1 MTISFTGLASG
12 FDTASWVEALV
23 EAKTASLVTPLET
36 KKSELTSQQSTLSK
50 LKTTYSNLL
59 TATETFTDAKFG
71 TSKDIFSSNVV
82 STSNDKVVSATVTN
96 STPRQ
101 TLSVEV
107 LKLATATKVTSANAV
122 SAPIDRETSLSSIAS
137 GSVKEGT
144 MSFYVGD
151 KRYCI
156 DVSTDDTLG
165 DIADKIESTAVDE
178 EGNSLVSVGFEDG
191 KFSLTAQNGSNV
203 RVGTNADTSNLVNA
217 LALQSQPDGS
227 VKSSHSI
234 AALDVNKPLTSVES
248 GFYTYDES
256 GNRVPSI
263 QAGTFTIGGAE
274 ITITDKTTMNELI
287 SKINTAT
294 DANVTAFFDSVQNKM
309 VITSKQEGAFNV
321 NIEGGT
327 SNITDI
333 LGLTQDGDI
342 ISDTQV
348 LGQNAEL
355 LLNGSLI
362 QSYSN
367 TITSEISGVAGLTLE
382 LKDVS
387 ETDKPVNIVIGQD
400 TDSIVKQF
408 ENLVSALNNLLT
420 TSNNVTTSGADFQYD
435 STINSMRS
443 NIRTSITV
451 GVSGAETYKTLASI
465 GITTG
470 EIGTSVESDTNK
482 FQIDKDKLIEAL
494 NTDPQ
499 SVKTLLLGDEEKGI
513 TGLVDNLQD
522 IVESAL
528 DTEKGF
534 FKNRSTTLDSQ
545 LSTINSRIT
554 QKTTYIENYQERL
567 EQKFQA
573 MESQISKLQSQQSQM
588 SSILSS

>member
-1 MTISFTGLASG
+1 MTISFSGLASG

-23 EAKTASLVTPLET
+23 EAKTSSLVTPLKT
-36 KKSELTSQQSTLSK
+36 QKSELTSQQSTLNK

-59 TATETFTDAKFG
+59 TSTQKFTDAKFG

-82 STSNDKVVSATVTN
+82 SSSNDKVVGATVTN

-151 KRYCI
+151 KRYSI

-165 DIADKIESTAVDE
+165 DIADKIESAAVDE
-178 EGNSLVSVGFEDG
+178 EGNSLVNVSFDDG
-191 KFSLTAQNGSNV
+191 KFSLTAKNDKTI

-217 LALQSQPDGS
+217 LALQAQPDGS
-227 VKSSHSI
+227 VKSNHSI
-234 AALDVNKPLTSVES
+234 AALDLNKPLTSVES
-248 GFYTYDES
+248 GFYTYDEN
-256 GNRVPSI
+256 GDQVPSV

-274 ITITDKTTMNELI
+274 ITITEKTTMNELI
-287 SKINTAT
+287 SKINTTT
-294 DANVTAFFDSVQNKM
+294 DANVTAFFDTVQNKM

-327 SNITDI
+327 SNITDV
-333 LGLTQDGDI
+333 LGLTKDGNI
-342 ISDTQV
+342 ISETQT

-355 LLNGSLI
+355 LLNGSLV

-367 TITSEISGVAGLTLE
+367 TITSEISGVAGLTLD

-400 TDSIVKQF
+400 TDTIVKQF
-408 ENLVSALNNLLT
+408 EDLVSSLNSLLT
-420 TSNNVTTSGADFQYD
+420 TSGNVTTSGADFQYD

-451 GVSGAETYKTLASI
+451 GVEGAEPYKTLASI

-470 EIGTSVESDTNK
+470 EIGTSVDANTNTFK
-482 FQIDKDKLIEAL
+482 IDKDKLIEAL
-494 NTDPQ
+494 NTNPQ
-499 SVKTLLLGDEEKGI
+499 AVKTLLLGDEEKSI
-513 TGLVDNLQD
+513 TGIADKLQD
-522 IVESAL
+522 IVENAL

-534 FKNRSTTLDSQ
+534 FKTRATTLESK

-554 QKTTYIENYQERL
+554 QKTTQIERYQEQL
-567 EQKFQA
+567 EKKFQA
-573 MESQISKLQSQQSQM
+573 METQISKLQSQQSQM

>member
-1 MTISFTGLASG
+1 MTISFSGLASG

-23 EAKTASLVTPLET
+23 EAKTSSLVTPLKT
-36 KKSELTSQQSTLSK
+36 QKTELTSQQNTLNK

-59 TATETFTDAKFG
+59 TSTQKFTDAKFG
-71 TSKDIFSSNVV
+71 ASKDVFSSNVV
-82 STSNDKVVSATVTN
+82 SSSNDKVVGATVTN

-107 LKLATATKVTSANAV
+107 LKLATTTKVTSANAV

-151 KRYCI
+151 KRYSI

-165 DIADKIESTAVDE
+165 DIADKIESTAVDG
-178 EGNSLVSVGFEDG
+178 EGNSLVNVSFDDG
-191 KFSLTAQNGSNV
+191 KFSLTAKNDATI

-217 LALQSQPDGS
+217 LALHTQPDGS
-227 VKSSHSI
+227 VKSNHSI
-234 AALDVNKPLTSVES
+234 AALDLNKPLTSVES
-248 GFYTYDES
+248 GFYTYDEN
-256 GNRVPSI
+256 GDQVPSV

-274 ITITDKTTMNELI
+274 ITITEKTTMNELI
-287 SKINTAT
+287 SKINTT
-294 DANVTAFFDSVQNKM
+294 TNANVTAFFDTVQNKM

-327 SNITDI
+327 SNITDV
-333 LGLTQDGDI
+333 LGLTKDGNI
-342 ISDTQV
+342 ISETQT

-355 LLNGSLI
+355 LLNGSLV

-367 TITSEISGVAGLTLE
+367 TITSEISGVAGLTLD

-400 TDSIVKQF
+400 TDTIVKQF
-408 ENLVSALNNLLT
+408 EDLVSSLNSLLT
-420 TSNNVTTSGADFQYD
+420 TSGNVTTSGADFQYD

-451 GVSGAETYKTLASI
+451 GVEGAEPYKTLASI

-470 EIGTSVESDTNK
+470 EIGTSVEANTNTFK
-482 FQIDKDKLIEAL
+482 IDKDKLIEAL

-499 SVKTLLLGDEEKGI
+499 AVKTLLLGDEEKGI
-513 TGLVDNLQD
+513 TGIADKLQD
-522 IVESAL
+522 IVENAL

-534 FKNRSTTLDSQ
+534 FKTRATTLESQ

-554 QKTTYIENYQERL
+554 QKTTQIERYQEQL
-567 EQKFQA
+567 EKKFQA
-573 MESQISKLQSQQSQM
+573 METQISKLQSQQSQM

>member
-1 MTISFTGLASG
+1 MTISFSGLASG

-23 EAKTASLVTPLET
+23 EAKTSSLVTPLKT
-36 KKSELTSQQSTLSK
+36 QKSELTSQQSTLNK

-59 TATETFTDAKFG
+59 TSTQKFTDAKFG

-82 STSNDKVVSATVTN
+82 SSSNDKVVGATVTN

-122 SAPIDRETSLSSIAS
+122 SAPIDRETALSSIAS

-151 KRYCI
+151 KRYSI

-165 DIADKIESTAVDE
+165 DIADKIESAAVDE
-178 EGNSLVSVGFEDG
+178 EGNSLVNVSFDDG
-191 KFSLTAQNGSNV
+191 KFSLTAKNDKTI

-217 LALQSQPDGS
+217 LALQAQPDGS
-227 VKSSHSI
+227 VKSNHSI
-234 AALDVNKPLTSVES
+234 AALDLNKPLTSVES
-248 GFYTYDES
+248 GFYTYDEN
-256 GNRVPSI
+256 GDQVPSV

-274 ITITDKTTMNELI
+274 ITITEKTTMNELI
-287 SKINTAT
+287 SKINTTT
-294 DANVTAFFDSVQNKM
+294 DANVTAFFDTVQNKM

-327 SNITDI
+327 SNITDV
-333 LGLTQDGDI
+333 LGLTKDGNI
-342 ISDTQV
+342 ISETQT

-355 LLNGSLI
+355 LLNGSLV

-367 TITSEISGVAGLTLE
+367 TITSEISGVAGLTLD

-400 TDSIVKQF
+400 TDTIVKQF
-408 ENLVSALNNLLT
+408 EDLVSSLNSLLT
-420 TSNNVTTSGADFQYD
+420 TSGNVTTSGADFQYD

-451 GVSGAETYKTLASI
+451 GVEGAEPYKTLASI

-470 EIGTSVESDTNK
+470 EIGTSVDANTNTFK
-482 FQIDKDKLIEAL
+482 IDKDKLIEAL
-494 NTDPQ
+494 NTNPQ
-499 SVKTLLLGDEEKGI
+499 AVKTLLLGDEEKSI
-513 TGLVDNLQD
+513 TGIADKLQD
-522 IVESAL
+522 IVENAL

-534 FKNRSTTLDSQ
+534 FKTRATTLESK

-554 QKTTYIENYQERL
+554 QKTTQIERYQEQL
-567 EQKFQA
+567 EKKFQA
-573 MESQISKLQSQQSQM
+573 METQISKLQSQQSQM